1 MHLKLTSSA
10 QGLSFAVKVLPRAS
24 RNSVA
29 GIEGEFL
36 KIRLMAPPVD
46 GKANQVLIEFLSKWL
61 AVPQSR
67 VHIQAG
73 LLSRRKV
80 VLVENYESTRF
91 CELLSNLHL

>member
-1 MHLKLTSSA
+1 MDLKLTSSA

-29 GIEGEFL
+29 GIEEEFL

-46 GKANQVLIEFLSKWL
+46 GKANQALIKFLSKWL
-61 AVPQSR
+61 AVPQSS

-80 VLVENYESTRF
+80 VLVENYDVARF
-91 CELLSNLHL
+91 CKLLSSLNL